1 MNLIKTDE
9 IHSKIFTIRGKQVML
24 DRDLAGLYNVQTKV
38 LNQAVKRNKDR
49 FPENFSFQLNHLEF
63 TNWRSQIVTS
73 NSEKMGIRH
82 LPNVFTEQG
91 VAMLSAVLR
100 SETAIQVSIQ
110 IIETF
115 VKIRNE
121 VHSNSEILNRLL
133 ILENKQ
139 VETDKTVNKILQS
152 FDKNPQIPSKGI
164 FFEGQLFDAY
174 VFTINLI
181 KSAKKSII
189 LIDNYVDETTLLML
203 SKRDENCQ
211 AIIYTHKINAQLQLD
226 IAKYNEQYPSVD
238 IKPLKLSHDR
248 FLIIDHK
255 ELYHFGASIKD
266 LGKKWFAFSKINEFL
281 PELLKKL
288 DVLLNE

>member
-24 DRDLAGLYNVQTKV
+24 DRDLAVLYNVQTKV
-38 LNQAVKRNKDR
+38 LNQAVKRNKER
-49 FPENFSFQLNHLEF
+49 FPENFSFQLRL
-63 TNWRSQIVTS
+63 
-73 NSEKMGIRH
+73 SEKNELVTNCDRLTNLKH
-82 LPNVFTEQG
+82 ASVNPFVFTEQG
-91 VAMLSAVLR
+91 VAMLSAILR

-121 VHSNSEILNRLL
+121 VHFNSDILNRLL

-174 VFTINLI
+174 VFTIDLI

-226 IAKYNEQYPSVD
+226 IAKYIEQYPSVD
-238 IKPLKLSHDR
+238 IKPFKLSHDR

-281 PELLKKL
+281 PELLSKL
-288 DVLLNE
+288 NNS

>member
-1 MNLIKTDE
+1 M
-9 IHSKIFTIRGKQVML
+9 F
-24 DRDLAGLYNVQTKV
+24 
-38 LNQAVKRNKDR
+38 
-49 FPENFSFQLNHLEF
+49 
-63 TNWRSQIVTS
+63 
-73 NSEKMGIRH
+73 
-82 LPNVFTEQG
+82 FTEQG

-115 VKIRNE
+115 VKIRYE
-121 VHSNSEILNRLL
+121 SHSNSEILNRLL

-174 VFTINLI
+174 VFTIDLI

-211 AIIYTHKINAQLQLD
+211 AIIYTHKINDQLQLD

-238 IKPLKLSHDR
+238 IKPFKLSHDR

-281 PELLKKL
+281 PELVSKL
-288 DVLLNE
+288 NNSQND

>member
-1 MNLIKTDE
+1 MNIIKTEE

-24 DRDLAGLYNVQTKV
+24 DRDLAVLYDVQTKV
-38 LNQAVKRNKDR
+38 LNQAVKRNKER
-49 FPENFSFQLNHLEF
+49 FPENFSFQLTL
-63 TNWRSQIVTS
+63 
-73 NSEKMGIRH
+73 SEKYELVTNCDRLTNLKH
-82 LPNVFTEQG
+82 ASVNPFVFTEQG
-91 VAMLSAVLR
+91 VAMLSAILR

-110 IIETF
+110 IMETF
-115 VKIRNE
+115 VEMRNE
-121 VHSNSEILNRLL
+121 IVSNAEMFNRLL
-133 ILENKQ
+133 ILENKL

-152 FDKNPQIPSKGI
+152 FDENPLLPAKGI
-164 FFEGQLFDAY
+164 FFEGQLFDAH
-174 VFTINLI
+174 VFTIDLI

-226 IAKYNEQYPSVD
+226 IAKYNKQYPSVD
-238 IKPLKLSHDR
+238 IKPFKLSHDR
-248 FLIIDHK
+248 FLIIDQK

-281 PELLKKL
+281 PELVSKL
-288 DVLLNE
+288 NNSQND